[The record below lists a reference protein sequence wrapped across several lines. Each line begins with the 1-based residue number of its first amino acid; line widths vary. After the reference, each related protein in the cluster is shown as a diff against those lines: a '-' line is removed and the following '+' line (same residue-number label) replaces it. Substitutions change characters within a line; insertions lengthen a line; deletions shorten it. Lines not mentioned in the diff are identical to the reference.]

1 MSWNDCRM
9 DAAALLCFSS
19 QLPAP
24 LCLLFCLW
32 LVQCDGWTRQSP
44 SHLGLAHLFS
54 SRFLKLGMELFA
66 IPFGGPVCFLSG
78 LFQKVL
84 SLMIKIKKFR
94 CFCLVS
100 GTQPAICL
108 ECTHALRHRTEVLVA
123 HSGRGHTNIASW
135 GTPVFWPRGGCAP
148 NCVKKVELHKT
159 LFFVSLSSYRNLLG
173 PPKFWVN
180 EKNKKNPLLP
190 PPKECKAKAYYCLSG
205 TK

>member
-66 IPFGGPVCFLSG
+66 ILFGGPKSASYLVFSRRPYALR
-78 LFQKVL
+78 
-84 SLMIKIKKFR
+84 IKIKKFR

-123 HSGRGHTNIASW
+123 HSGTGHTNIASW
-135 GTPVFWPRGGCAP
+135 GTPVFWPHGRCAP
-148 NCVKKVELHKT
+148 NCVKKVELHKN
-159 LFFVSLSSYRNLLG
+159 FFVSLSTYRNLLG
-173 PPKFWVN
+173 P
-180 EKNKKNPLLP
+180 
-190 PPKECKAKAYYCLSG
+190 
-205 TK
+205 